1 MKQKLINWGAGILIV
16 SALIGF
22 IYNSVESHSADQRF
36 RKIIESQLELQNHKA
51 DSLIER
57 QKLYEDAID
66 RLRYSINENQ
76 MIVREVEKEKVKIYN
91 NYITQVSEYRPD
103 STIYPAFTRDSIDFW
118 KKNYSGFFSKP

>member
-91 NYITQVSEYRPD
+91 NYIENVVDYKPD
-103 STIYPAFTRDSIDFW
+103 STIEKHYLPRAEKFDSLL
-118 KKNYSGFFSKP
+118 YSGWFMRE